1 MNLLGRI
8 NRELDGHFDLSN
20 FDHVARF
27 DSAACRVEMHLRSNR
42 RQRVAIEKADL
53 SVVFEEGE
61 TIWTESSH
69 KYSVADVLRMAQ
81 ASGFRCEAQWVDTEW
96 PFAENLWIAE

>member
-1 MNLLGRI
+1 
-8 NRELDGHFDLSN
+8 
-20 FDHVARF
+20 
-27 DSAACRVEMHLRSNR
+27 LRSNR
-42 RQRVAIEKADL
+42 RQRVAIDKADL

-69 KYSVADVLRMAQ
+69 KYTLADIFRMAQ
-81 ASGFRCEAQWVDTEW
+81 SSGFHCEAQWVDREW